1 MQIKQMIDKIHNCIK
16 QKKVISIVVVILIIA
31 IATTFYGNKIVN
43 AVNKNQFAKE
53 ITTISEKNK
62 NPMFGIEK
70 VSIYSNADAVDSS
83 QEQNLQDVNIS
94 QYTDIAIYINNKVS
108 IKELTQENTISK
120 LSIDNIKIE
129 SNSLVGEKTLNYKN
143 PRNFSEF
150 KLPER
155 TNSRN
160 ETINFSIVHTNEEN
174 RTADYDLPTFF
185 TDCSNPITLSYLNKD
200 IVTHYKVTGEKN
212 VISFNG
218 KMLKEAKV
226 NLSDLNYTISFSI
239 NITNNLG
246 EEFVYEEKFDVKLD
260 NENGGLYNGYL
271 YMERN
276 SEDKNYYF
284 FKK

>member
-1 MQIKQMIDKIHNCIK
+1 MQIKQRLK
-16 QKKVISIVVVILIIA
+16 QIQEFMKQRKVISIVVVILLVVI
-31 IATTFYGNKIVN
+31 TTAFYGNRIVN
-43 AVNKNQFAKE
+43 AVNKNEFAKE
-53 ITTISEKNK
+53 MEDIVEKNK
-62 NPMFGIEK
+62 NHIFGIKK
-70 VSIYSNADAVDSS
+70 VVIYSNADAVDNS

-94 QYTDIAIYINNKVS
+94 QYTDIAIYINNKVT
-108 IKELTQENTISK
+108 IQELTQENTISK
-120 LSIDNIKIE
+120 LSIDNINIE
-129 SNSLVGEKTLNYKN
+129 CNSLAGEKTLNYKN
-143 PRNFSEF
+143 PKNFSEF

-160 ETINFSIVHTNEEN
+160 EAINFSIVHTNEEN

-200 IVTHYKVTGEKN
+200 IVTHYKVTGDKN
-212 VISFNG
+212 IISFNG
-218 KMLKEAKV
+218 KMLEEANV
-226 NLSDLNYTISFSI
+226 NLSDLNYTISFRI

-246 EEFVYEEKFDVKLD
+246 EEFVYDEKFDVKLD

-276 SEDKNYYF
+276 SEDKDYYF